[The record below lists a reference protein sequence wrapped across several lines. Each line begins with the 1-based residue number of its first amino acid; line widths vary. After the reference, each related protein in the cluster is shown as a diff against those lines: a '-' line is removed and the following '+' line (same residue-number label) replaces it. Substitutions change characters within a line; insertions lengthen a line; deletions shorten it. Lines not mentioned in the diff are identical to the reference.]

1 MNQSSGSKPSSAEV
15 AKQLEF
21 HLEKQDALC
30 NAIEE
35 IADTLPDDI
44 DPQRCLRLAMSVLP
58 LVHAA
63 HRFEEEILFDTLR
76 EVNGQDS
83 QLDQIFERLHGE
95 HFEDESFAEEISEC
109 LREIA
114 SGTQVNFE
122 KAGYMMR
129 GFFEGLR
136 RHIAFERDHLLPM
149 LVMTPKAS

>member
-1 MNQSSGSKPSSAEV
+1 MNQSSGSQPSSDEV
-15 AKQLEF
+15 AEQLKF

-35 IADTLPDDI
+35 VADTLPDDI
-44 DPQRCLRLAMSVLP
+44 DPQRCLRLAMSVIP

-63 HRFEEEILFDTLR
+63 HRFEEDILFETLR
-76 EVNGQDS
+76 ETNGQDA

-95 HFEDESFAEEISEC
+95 HFEDESFAEEVAEC

-114 SGTQVNFE
+114 GGTQANFE

-136 RHIAFERDHLLPM
+136 RHVAFERDHLLPM
-149 LVMTPKAS
+149 LAMAPKAG